1 VTSQHSTGAPPRR
14 VLSRLRRR
22 DGIALP
28 LTIFAVAIITLMLST
43 VMVRVRTDLALAV
56 SSSDVT
62 EGLVIAQ
69 NGLRTYLVAATNR
82 PTDGDSIR
90 INVQGGFAMVV
101 AHLVQRPI
109 DTLDN
114 WRFVIRS
121 TGYVIKPDAGSDP
134 RAIRTVA
141 QFADWQHEAI
151 HTSAALTAIN
161 GVDFD
166 PSTQIVI
173 DGGDECSS
181 DQITGLRAPSS
192 SETPDPDSTYGSPA
206 FNATGSWSDVA
217 TEARVDWPAI
227 VSGEFEADHE
237 TAVFD
242 DTTYSSYYLDGNVYL
257 ENVSGTGLLIVTG
270 NLDTDGY
277 YFLWDGIVLVG
288 GKFTPDAD
296 SSDVRGMLVSGLNK
310 IVGKHVGK
318 NDFRDAADAVFLSYG
333 SCDIDQ
339 SLDGGS
345 GFIPQEN
352 TWMDN
357 WATN

>member
-1 VTSQHSTGAPPRR
+1 

-28 LTIFAVAIITLMLST
+28 LTIFAVAIVTLMLST

-62 EGLVIAQ
+62 EGLIIAQ
-69 NGLRTYLVAATNR
+69 NGLRTYLASATER
-82 PTDGDSIR
+82 PADGDSIR
-90 INVQGGFAMVV
+90 INVQGGYAMVV
-101 AHLVQRPI
+101 AHLVQRPT

-121 TGYVIKPDAGSDP
+121 TGYVIKPADGSDP

-141 QFADWQHEAI
+141 QFADWQHGAI
-151 HTSAALTAIN
+151 YTSAALTAIN
-161 GVDFD
+161 GVDFSS
-166 PSTQIVI
+166 STQIVI
-173 DGGDECSS
+173 DGGDDCSGN
-181 DQITGLRAPSS
+181 QITGLRAPSN
-192 SETPDPDSTYGSPA
+192 SETPDPDSTYGSPPA
-206 FNATGSWSDVA
+206 KVQDTWSVVA
-217 TEARVDWPAI
+217 TETRVDWPAI
-227 VSGEFEADHE
+227 VSGDFEADYE
-237 TAVFD
+237 TAIFE
-242 DTTYSSYYLDGNVYL
+242 DTTYSSYLLEGNVYL

-270 NLDTDGY
+270 ELDTEGS
-277 YFLWDGIVLVG
+277 YFRWSGIVLVG
-288 GKFTPDAD
+288 GKFDPDAD
-296 SSDVRGMLVSGLNK
+296 STEVRGMLVSGLNK
-310 IVGKHVGK
+310 TLGQPVGK

-339 SLDGGS
+339 TLDEGS
-345 GFIPQEN
+345 GFIPMEN